1 MGGQIM
7 IDTKRKTNGHAPPTS
22 RAPVEAATNQRKMS
36 SERKTAFAAGA
47 LYLLSFVS
55 IPSLFLYNPLRA
67 SNYILGHGSN
77 TGIIVGA
84 ILEMIVALAGIGT
97 AVALFPVVK
106 RQNEGVAL
114 GFVGT
119 RTLEGGAILAGV
131 ACILSLV
138 TLRHAGA
145 GTDALVTSHALVAMY
160 DRIFLLSQSFI
171 PAVNALLIGSLLYQ
185 SRLVPRALPLL
196 GFTGATLLV
205 AGDVAVLFGLIGQ
218 HASTTGLFAIP
229 IAVWEFSLGVYLVVK
244 GFKPSAITALY
255 NRPVAVD
262 KSSMAPVT
270 AAR

>member
-1 MGGQIM
+1 M
-7 IDTKRKTNGHAPPTS
+7 IDTKRTTNGPAPPTS
-22 RAPVEAATNQRKMS
+22 RARVEATADQRKMS
-36 SERKTAFAAGA
+36 SQRKTAVAAGA

-55 IPSLFLYNPLRA
+55 IPTLFLYNPLRA

-131 ACILSLV
+131 ACLLSLV
-138 TLRHAGA
+138 TLQQAGA
-145 GTDALVTSHALVAMY
+145 GTGGLVTGHTLIAMY

-185 SRLVPRALPLL
+185 SRLVPRWLPLL
-196 GFTGATLLV
+196 GFVGATLLV

-218 HASTTGLFAIP
+218 HASTTGLLAIP

-244 GFKPSAITALY
+244 GFKPSAISALY
-255 NRPVAVD
+255 SRPAAVDGSMVPVA
-262 KSSMAPVT
+262 

>member
-1 MGGQIM
+1 MVVASM
-7 IDTKRKTNGHAPPTS
+7 TLSTKELQMTS
-22 RAPVEAATNQRKMS
+22 L
-36 SERKTAFAAGA
+36 RKTAFAAGA

-55 IPSLFLYNPLRA
+55 IPTLFLYNPVRA
-67 SNYILGHGSN
+67 SNYIVGHGSD
-77 TGIIVGA
+77 TGVIVGA

-138 TLRHAGA
+138 TLRQAGA
-145 GTDALVTSHALVAMY
+145 GTDALVTGHALVTVY

-185 SRLVPRALPLL
+185 SRLVPRVLPLL

-255 NRPVAVD
+255 GRTVGMDNASMVPVV
-262 KSSMAPVT
+262 

>member
-1 MGGQIM
+1 
-7 IDTKRKTNGHAPPTS
+7 
-22 RAPVEAATNQRKMS
+22 MS
-36 SERKTAFAAGA
+36 PLRKTAFAAGA

-55 IPSLFLYNPLRA
+55 IPTLFLYNPVRA
-67 SNYILGHGSN
+67 SNYIVGHGSD

-138 TLRHAGA
+138 SLRQAGA
-145 GTDALVTSHALVAMY
+145 GTDALVTGHALITMY

-185 SRLVPRALPLL
+185 SRLVPRVLPLL

-218 HASTTGLFAIP
+218 HAPATGLFAIP

-262 KSSMAPVT
+262 NSSMAPVT

>member
-1 MGGQIM
+1 
-7 IDTKRKTNGHAPPTS
+7 
-22 RAPVEAATNQRKMS
+22 MS
-36 SERKTAFAAGA
+36 PLRKTAFAAGA

-55 IPSLFLYNPLRA
+55 IPTLFLYVPVHA
-67 SNYILGHGSN
+67 SNYILGHGSD
-77 TGIIVGA
+77 TGVIIGA

-97 AVALFPVVK
+97 AVALYPVVK

-138 TLRHAGA
+138 TLRQAGA
-145 GTDALVTSHALVAMY
+145 GADSLITSHALITMY

-196 GFTGATLLV
+196 GFTGAALLV
-205 AGDVAVLFGLIGQ
+205 TGDVAVLFGLIGQ

-244 GFKPSAITALY
+244 GFRPSAVTALY
-255 NRPVAVD
+255 SRPVAVD
-262 KSSMAPVT
+262 NRPL
-270 AAR
+270 AAVR

>member
-1 MGGQIM
+1 MTLSNKEFQ
-7 IDTKRKTNGHAPPTS
+7 
-22 RAPVEAATNQRKMS
+22 MS
-36 SERKTAFAAGA
+36 PQRKTAFAAGA

-55 IPSLFLYNPLRA
+55 IPTLFLYNPLRA
-67 SNYILGHGSN
+67 SNYIVGHGSN

-131 ACILSLV
+131 ACVLSLV
-138 TLRHAGA
+138 TLQQAGA
-145 GTDALVTSHALVAMY
+145 GTNGLVTGHALITMY

-171 PAVNALLIGSLLYQ
+171 PAVNALLIGSLLYK
-185 SRLVPRALPLL
+185 SRLVPRWLPLL

-205 AGDVAVLFGLIGQ
+205 AGDVAVLFSLTAQ
-218 HASTTGLFAIP
+218 HGAVGVVAFP
-229 IAVWEFSLGVYLVVK
+229 IAIWEFSLGVYLVVK
-244 GFKPSAITALY
+244 GFKPAAITALY
-255 NRPVAVD
+255 SRTAAMDNASLVPVA
-262 KSSMAPVT
+262 

>member
-1 MGGQIM
+1 M
-7 IDTKRKTNGHAPPTS
+7 S
-22 RAPVEAATNQRKMS
+22 PV
-36 SERKTAFAAGA
+36 RKTAFAAGA

-55 IPSLFLYNPLRA
+55 IPTLFLYGPVRA
-67 SNYILGHGSN
+67 SNYIVGHGPV

-138 TLRHAGA
+138 TLRQAGA
-145 GTDALVTSHALVAMY
+145 GTDALVTGHALVAMY

-196 GFTGATLLV
+196 GFTGAALLV
-205 AGDVAVLFGLIGQ
+205 TGDVAVLFGLIGQ

-262 KSSMAPVT
+262 NRPVVAV
-270 AAR
+270 AAVR

>member
-1 MGGQIM
+1 
-7 IDTKRKTNGHAPPTS
+7 
-22 RAPVEAATNQRKMS
+22 MS
-36 SERKTAFAAGA
+36 PLRKTAFAAGA

-55 IPSLFLYNPLRA
+55 IPTLFLYNPLRA
-67 SNYILGHGSN
+67 SNYIVGHGSS

-131 ACILSLV
+131 ACVLSLV
-138 TLRHAGA
+138 TLQQAGA
-145 GTDALVTSHALVAMY
+145 GTNALVTGHTLISMY

-185 SRLVPRALPLL
+185 SRLVPRWLPLL

-218 HASTTGLFAIP
+218 HASTTGLLAIP

-262 KSSMAPVT
+262 QRSLAAAP

>member
-1 MGGQIM
+1 MTVSNKELQ
-7 IDTKRKTNGHAPPTS
+7 
-22 RAPVEAATNQRKMS
+22 MS
-36 SERKTAFAAGA
+36 PLRKTAFAAGA

-55 IPSLFLYNPLRA
+55 IPPLFLHNPLRA
-67 SNYILGHGSN
+67 SGYILGHGSN
-77 TGIIVGA
+77 PGIIVGA
-84 ILEMIVALAGIGT
+84 ILEIIVALAGIGT
-97 AVALFPVVK
+97 AVALYPVVK

-119 RTLEGGAILAGV
+119 RTLEGGAILAGA

-138 TLRHAGA
+138 TLRQAGV
-145 GTDALVTSHALVAMY
+145 GTEALVTSHALVAMY

-185 SRLVPRALPLL
+185 SRLVPRVLPLL

-218 HASTTGLFAIP
+218 HASTTGLLAIP

-262 KSSMAPVT
+262 QRSLVPAD

>member
-1 MGGQIM
+1 M
-7 IDTKRKTNGHAPPTS
+7 IETKPTTNGHAPPTS
-22 RAPVEAATNQRKMS
+22 RTPAGAAADQRTMS
-36 SERKTAFAAGA
+36 THRKTAFAAGA

-55 IPSLFLYNPLRA
+55 IPTLFLYNPLRA

-84 ILEMIVALAGIGT
+84 IL
-97 AVALFPVVK
+97 
-106 RQNEGVAL
+106 
-114 GFVGT
+114 
-119 RTLEGGAILAGV
+119 AGV

-138 TLRHAGA
+138 TLRQAGA
-145 GTDALVTSHALVAMY
+145 GTDALVTGHALVAMY

-196 GFTGATLLV
+196 GFTGAALLV
-205 AGDVAVLFGLIGQ
+205 TGDVAVLFGLIGQ

-244 GFKPSAITALY
+244 GFRPSAITALY
-255 NRPVAVD
+255 NRTVGADNASMVPVE
-262 KSSMAPVT
+262 

>member
-1 MGGQIM
+1 M
-7 IDTKRKTNGHAPPTS
+7 IDTKRTTNGHAPPTS
-22 RAPVEAATNQRKMS
+22 RAPVEATTNERKMS
-36 SERKTAFAAGA
+36 SQRKTAFAAGA

-55 IPSLFLYNPLRA
+55 IPTLFLYNPLRA
-67 SNYILGHGSN
+67 SNYIVGHGSN

-114 GFVGT
+114 GFVGS
-119 RTLEGGAILAGV
+119 RTLEGGAILAGA
-131 ACILSLV
+131 ACVLSLV
-138 TLRHAGA
+138 TLQQAGA
-145 GTDALVTSHALVAMY
+145 GANALVTGHALITMY

-185 SRLVPRALPLL
+185 SRLVPRVLPLL
-196 GFTGATLLV
+196 GFVGATLLV
-205 AGDVAVLFGLIGQ
+205 AGDGAVLFGLIGQ
-218 HASTTGLFAIP
+218 HSATTPLFGIT

-244 GFKPSAITALY
+244 GFRPSAITALY

-262 KSSMAPVT
+262 NGLVPV
-270 AAR
+270 AATR